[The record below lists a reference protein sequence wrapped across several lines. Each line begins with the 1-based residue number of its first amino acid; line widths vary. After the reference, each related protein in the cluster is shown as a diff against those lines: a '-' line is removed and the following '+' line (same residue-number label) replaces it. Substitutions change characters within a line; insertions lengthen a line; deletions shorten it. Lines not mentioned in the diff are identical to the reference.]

1 MKSEKILLIAAAF
14 ALLAGSAAAQSELS
28 AAYDAA
34 RAAAAAKPAPS
45 AKPAASPATAAS
57 SKPTTCDEAKELET
71 ALEITLTPAMGYP
84 VSETRY
90 EYVGCDW
97 APRNDYLPPYTTRSY
112 LAQNGVGLTVVTD
125 EGSALS
131 VVLLS
136 EGTKWTSRVGV
147 PSKNM
152 LVGNEALA
160 SGDPVSAAVV
170 DAADGRIGRGSAV
183 IRNAA
188 KPMYP
193 QLKACET
200 ADWSRAAASAP
211 TRANGKPA
219 VGWDGR
225 GITSLVLLTKTAA
238 YYYHEDC
245 DICAEVTRCELSNG
259 LLSSA
264 AVAHS
269 VDCGDLKKQ
278 RSESGVVY
286 DACTVGAH

>member
-1 MKSEKILLIAAAF
+1 MKSEKTLLIAAAF
-14 ALLAGSAAAQSELS
+14 ALCAGPASAQQELRAAF
-28 AAYDAA
+28 DAA
-34 RAAAAAKPAPS
+34 RAAARS
-45 AKPAASPATAAS
+45 SVAKPAAP
-57 SKPTTCDEAKELET
+57 SKGAVAVSAPTTCDDAKELET
-71 ALEITLTPAMGYP
+71 PLEIVVTPAQGYP

-90 EYVGCDW
+90 EYVGCEW

-112 LAQNGVGLTVVTD
+112 RSKDGAGLTVVTD

-136 EGTKWTSRVGV
+136 EGKNWSARVGV

-170 DAADGRIGRGSAV
+170 DAADDRVGRGSAT

-188 KPMYP
+188 KPLFP
-193 QLKACET
+193 QLKACEA

-211 TRANGKPA
+211 VRSNGKPA
-219 VGWDGR
+219 MGWEGR
-225 GITSLVLLTKTAA
+225 MGPSLVLLTKTAA

-245 DICAEVTRCELSNG
+245 DICAEVTRCELSSG
-259 LLSSA
+259 ALSSA

-278 RSESGVVY
+278 RSEPGVTY
-286 DACTVGAH
+286 DACAAPVR